1 MEYKALV
8 SFAGLVCGIP
18 GQTIVIDGKATA
30 DDLLAAG
37 YIEAIEEP
45 AAKQRSEKAVAENE
59 TEPADGK

>member
-18 GQTIVIDGKATA
+18 GQTIVIDDKATA

-45 AAKQRSEKAVAENE
+45 AAKRSEKAVTENA

>member
-18 GQTIVIDGKATA
+18 GQTIVIDDKATA

-37 YIEAIEEP
+37 YIEAIEEL
-45 AAKQRSEKAVAENE
+45 AAKRSEKAVAENE

>member
-18 GQTIVIDGKATA
+18 GQTIVIDDK
-30 DDLLAAG
+30 
-37 YIEAIEEP
+37 AIEEL
-45 AAKQRSEKAVAENE
+45 AAKCSEKAVAENE

>member
-18 GQTIVIDGKATA
+18 GQTIVIDDKANA

-45 AAKQRSEKAVAENE
+45 EAERSEKAVAENE

>member
-18 GQTIVIDGKATA
+18 GQTIVIDDKATA

-37 YIEAIEEP
+37 YIEVIEEP
-45 AAKQRSEKAVAENE
+45 EAERSEKAVAENE

>member
-18 GQTIVIDGKATA
+18 GQTIVIDDKATA

-45 AAKQRSEKAVAENE
+45 EAKRSEKAVTENE
-59 TEPADGK
+59 TESVDGK

>member
-18 GQTIVIDGKATA
+18 GQTIVIDDKATA

-45 AAKQRSEKAVAENE
+45 AAKSNEKAVAENE

>member
-18 GQTIVIDGKATA
+18 GQTIVIDDKATA

-37 YIEAIEEP
+37 YIEVIEEP
-45 AAKQRSEKAVAENE
+45 AAKRSEKAVAENE

>member
-18 GQTIVIDGKATA
+18 GQTIVIDDKATA

-37 YIEAIEEP
+37 YIKAIEEP
-45 AAKQRSEKAVAENE
+45 AAKRSEKAVAENE

>member
-18 GQTIVIDGKATA
+18 GQTIVIDDKATA

-37 YIEAIEEP
+37 FLIITSPPYKKLVQCEP
-45 AAKQRSEKAVAENE
+45 RI
-59 TEPADGK
+59 

>member
-18 GQTIVIDGKATA
+18 GQTIVIDDKATA

-45 AAKQRSEKAVAENE
+45 AAEQEKKAVAKNE

>member
-18 GQTIVIDGKATA
+18 GQTIVIDDKATA

-45 AAKQRSEKAVAENE
+45 AAKCSEKAVAENE

>member
-8 SFAGLVCGIP
+8 SFAGLVCVIP
-18 GQTIVIDGKATA
+18 GQTIVIDDKATA

-45 AAKQRSEKAVAENE
+45 EAERSEKAVAENE

>member
-18 GQTIVIDGKATA
+18 GQTIVIDDKATA

-45 AAKQRSEKAVAENE
+45 AAKRSEKAVAENE
-59 TEPADGK
+59 TEQDNGK

>member
-18 GQTIVIDGKATA
+18 GQMIVIDDKATA

-37 YIEAIEEP
+37 YIEAIEEL
-45 AAKQRSEKAVAENE
+45 AAKRSEKAVAENE

>member
-18 GQTIVIDGKATA
+18 GQTIVIDDKATA

-37 YIEAIEEP
+37 YIEA
-45 AAKQRSEKAVAENE
+45 

>member
-18 GQTIVIDGKATA
+18 GQTIVIDDRATA

-37 YIEAIEEP
+37 YIEAIEELE
-45 AAKQRSEKAVAENE
+45 AKHNEKAVAENE

>member
-18 GQTIVIDGKATA
+18 GQTIVIDDKATA

-37 YIEAIEEP
+37 YIE
-45 AAKQRSEKAVAENE
+45 SN
-59 TEPADGK
+59 